1 MKIKNASE
9 LLASATFTPI
19 NNTTKLSLHQ
29 TLPSSPPQQQQKK
42 PQRQTAAQRRA
53 ALLAQKTIIAPDES
67 VKDTLTITT
76 TTTTTETTSPITATT
91 TESISPIITSI
102 TETTSSSTT
111 TTNETVSC
119 DKKIEQK
126 EENAIPTPP
135 ISPSLDS
142 CSVCTASLEANSRI
156 LSVKR
161 DGNLKAVMMEFS
173 TMKKQGLTLTHHT
186 YNLVLDAHAT
196 LRREGSPL
204 APMLRVYDEMVRS
217 RIQPSSYTYTLLL
230 RTLCRRDVEVQKTVA
245 MLKRQS
251 ARTGQLVQDIDI
263 LEAEANLDKAMDL
276 FGKATAAQHTQVF
289 EVDLFN
295 QLLRVLSHYGDT
307 VHALE
312 VFTQLEQST
321 NASPNAATFA
331 ALINLFGRAGDIQAA
346 RRYFAM
352 YQELKHDMGVHDSS
366 YVYNALVD
374 SHLKCGLLEGA
385 IRVIEKDMIQDA
397 VKLTIIPYNSVIRHY
412 CTQGEMEKAHGV
424 VNQLLRD
431 PEHLPQPDASTYGP
445 ILAAYCHAHDLQG
458 ATDVYADLIKT
469 DIAKSYGNLAN
480 YALLCLSKNQGEKA
494 LQVVEDMRVAR
505 LEPDP
510 VLACRIISY
519 FIHSDAVDQSISA
532 LHTILGVLS
541 PRTLAKGQRLLIDTS
556 LQLVSTVKD
565 VHQALRVAQV
575 TSCLWFGGKLP
586 VPLSKTLVRL
596 YQDMGA
602 SSSFTLSD
610 YTILFDAVIIL
621 ATVHHHNSNQVEIK
635 GVDEPMSLFLSLLK
649 GMQSDH
655 LFPSSNLVS
664 RVAAFWQMKGDVTAE
679 ATWRSAVDPVCSS
692 SSDDQSTDVKSTTSA
707 TTTTTTTATTTT
719 ETNSAEND
727 SSTVLTQEDATVSI
741 DLFDVTTSQD
751 IMKSVMHGHINNA
764 MSSLNSIMASDKL
777 PSPDSLRDA
786 IALVGKQGH
795 MDMALKMYQICLE
808 AYETIEQDQGYDKSQ
823 AIYLITNSIL
833 IGYAQQGDMANAK
846 VYYDQIKKM
855 GLFPDGNGYASLLLG
870 SAKCATDEASDALTI
885 YDEAKRHNVKPTTF
899 FYNVVISKLAKARKL
914 ESALYLFEEMREFKV
929 TPNSITYGAI
939 ISACVRAGSETH
951 ARRLFGEMLSSP
963 SYQPRVGPFN
973 NMMQFY
979 VRQQPNRERVLE
991 YFAELRRRHIKPSPH
1006 TYKLLMEAYA
1016 SMTPYDMPT
1025 AHRMLSEMERRD
1037 RIRPQAT
1044 HYATLIYAY
1053 GTLQRDVQ
1061 SADRVFGEMVKSQVP
1076 PDEAVYQAML
1086 DTLISN
1092 DHLERAEVMY
1102 QEMLDTIDK
1111 SSSPYIEN
1119 LFIRGYGQKG
1129 LLDKAESVF
1138 NKMTDDK
1145 SMTSLDMYDSG
1156 DNNEDVSNTIVVRE
1170 PSTYEAMVR
1179 AYLDNK
1185 LVDKAKLILDQMV
1198 QRDFPGKVLAV
1209 VADLVLE

>member
-1 MKIKNASE
+1 MKIKNNSG
-9 LLASATFTPI
+9 LLSSTRFTTI
-19 NNTTKLSLHQ
+19 NDTKLTKQ
-29 TLPSSPPQQQQKK
+29 QPTIDAIPQK
-42 PQRQTAAQRRA
+42 PRRQTAAQRRA
-53 ALLAQKTIIAPDES
+53 ALLAQKTIIAKDSAEQES
-67 VKDTLTITT
+67 SPSVTLITT
-76 TTTTTETTSPITATT
+76 TDISAPSSPPPSSVVSTEDDHPAASNQHHETTL
-91 TESISPIITSI
+91 
-102 TETTSSSTT
+102 
-111 TTNETVSC
+111 
-119 DKKIEQK
+119 
-126 EENAIPTPP
+126 IPTPP
-135 ISPSLDS
+135 VSPSFDS
-142 CSVCTASLEANSRI
+142 PPSVASLEANARI
-156 LSVKR
+156 LAVKR
-161 DGNLKAVMMEFS
+161 DGNLKAVMVEFT
-173 TMKKQGLTLTHHT
+173 TMKKQGLPLTHHT
-186 YNLVLDAHAT
+186 YNLVLDAYAT

-204 APMLRVYDEMVRS
+204 APMLRVYDEMVCS
-217 RIQPSSYTYTLLL
+217 QIQPSSYTYTLLI

-251 ARTGQLVQDIDI
+251 ARTGQLVQDIGV
-263 LEAEANLDKAMDL
+263 LEAESNLTKAMDL
-276 FGKATAAQHTQVF
+276 FADAITAHHTQVF

-307 VHALE
+307 AHALQ
-312 VFTQLEQST
+312 VFDQLELST
-321 NASPNAATFA
+321 HASANAATYA

-352 YQELKHDMGVHDSS
+352 YQEHKDDIGPHDSS

-385 IRVIEKDMIQDA
+385 IRVIDTDMVNDG

-412 CTQGEMEKAHGV
+412 CMQSEMENAHDV
-424 VNQLLRD
+424 VDKLLQEPDR
-431 PEHLPQPDASTYGP
+431 LPQPDASTYGP
-445 ILAAYCHAHDLQG
+445 ILAAYCHAQDIKGADL
-458 ATDVYADLIKT
+458 VYADLVKT

-480 YALLCLSKNQGEKA
+480 YALLCLAKQQGGKA
-494 LQVVEDMRVAR
+494 IKVVEDMRLAR

-519 FIHSDAVDQSISA
+519 FTHAGSLDQAVSA
-532 LHTILGVLS
+532 LHVILGVLS
-541 PRTLAKGQRLLIDTS
+541 PRTLAKGQRLLVETS
-556 LQLVSTVKD
+556 LQLVGMIKD
-565 VHQALRVAQV
+565 VNQMLLVAHV
-575 TSCLWFGGKLP
+575 TTPLWFGGKLP
-586 VPLSKTLVRL
+586 SALCKGLVQT
-596 YQDMGA
+596 YQGA
-602 SSSFTLSD
+602 TSTDNTFTMAD
-610 YTILFDAVIIL
+610 YSVLFDAVIML
-621 ATVHHHNSNQVEIK
+621 ATFSQQNNNASDVKN
-635 GVDEPMSLFLSLLK
+635 GVDRPMPLFMALLK
-649 GMQSDH
+649 SMQSDG
-655 LFPSSNLVS
+655 LVPPSNLVS
-664 RVAAFWQMKGDVTAE
+664 RVTAFWQMKGDLTAE
-679 ATWRSAVDPVCSS
+679 ATWRAAVDPVSVDPATKSS
-692 SSDDQSTDVKSTTSA
+692 PPTHP
-707 TTTTTTTATTTT
+707 
-719 ETNSAEND
+719 
-727 SSTVLTQEDATVSI
+727 STVDTSEVTYAKAVATEDDT
-741 DLFDVTTSQD
+741 DKNGTGPPLFDVPASQE
-751 IMKSVMHGHINNA
+751 IMKLVMHGHLHNA
-764 MSSLNSIMASDKL
+764 MTLLDKICAGDML
-777 PSPDSLRDA
+777 PSPDALRDA

-795 MDMALKMYQICLE
+795 MEMALKMYQVCLGS
-808 AYETIEQDQGYDKSQ
+808 YETIDLKQQGYDKAQ

-833 IGYAQQGDMANAK
+833 IGYAQQGSMVNAK

-914 ESALYLFEEMREFKV
+914 ESALYLFDEMHEFKV

-951 ARRLFGEMLSSP
+951 ARRLFGEMLSSS

-1076 PDEAVYQAML
+1076 MDEAVYQAML

-1092 DHLERAEVMY
+1092 DCLDRAEIMY
-1102 QEMLDTIDK
+1102 DQMLSTIVK

-1129 LLDKAESVF
+1129 LLDKAEEVF
-1138 NKMTDDK
+1138 NKMSDDK
-1145 SMTSLDMYDSG
+1145 ALSDDDG
-1156 DNNEDVSNTIVVRE
+1156 HHVVRE
-1170 PSTYEAMVR
+1170 PSTYEEMVR

-1185 LVDKAKLILDQMV
+1185 MIEKAKLILDQMV
-1198 QRDFPGKVLAV
+1198 QRNFPGKVLAV